1 MFTAKDLM
9 NEPITANK
17 NSNVSEIIKKLLYH
31 NISRIIVKDLD
42 RPVGIISEKDL
53 GFFLFNDKTSRS
65 LENIPV
71 DEVMKNLVFVEK
83 SKSVNQCA
91 RIMLEKKIGSLI
103 VGSEEKLEGILTK
116 TDIIQYFAKNHVGE
130 NKVVDIKNPGYI
142 SIPTEASLSQVIQK
156 MLKNKI
162 SRIIVV
168 NQKREPVG
176 IISFRDFFRI
186 SLQLGSEE
194 DVTEANVLSG
204 QLRSGFLSE
213 NGFGGVSL
221 ASDVM
226 TQFIIAVDAV
236 DDLGMVCKVML
247 DNHVNGVFVKEKEGR
262 TGIVSK
268 TDVVQVLALKE

>member
-9 NEPITANK
+9 NEPITAIK
-17 NSNVSEIIKKLLYH
+17 DSNVSEIIKKLLYH
-31 NISRIIVKDLD
+31 NISRIIVKDLG

-71 DEVMKNLVFVEK
+71 DEVMKNLVFVHK
-83 SKSVNQCA
+83 DNPVNQCA
-91 RIMLEKKIGSLI
+91 RIMLEKKTGSLV

-116 TDIIQYFAKNHVGE
+116 TDIIQYFAKSHVGE
-130 NKVVDIKNPGYI
+130 NKVVDIKNPGYV
-142 SIPTEASLSQVIQK
+142 SIPTEASLSQVIQN
-156 MLKNKI
+156 MLENEI

-194 DVTEANVLSG
+194 DVTETFALSG

-221 ASDVM
+221 ARDVM
-226 TQFIIAVDAV
+226 SQNIIAVDAD
-236 DDLGMVCKVML
+236 DDLAMVCKVML
-247 DNHVNGVFVKEKEGR
+247 DNHVNGVFVKEKEDR

-268 TDVVQVLALKE
+268 TDVVQLLALKK

>member
-1 MFTAKDLM
+1 
-9 NEPITANK
+9 
-17 NSNVSEIIKKLLYH
+17 
-31 NISRIIVKDLD
+31 
-42 RPVGIISEKDL
+42 
-53 GFFLFNDKTSRS
+53 
-65 LENIPV
+65 
-71 DEVMKNLVFVEK
+71 MKNLVFVEK
-83 SKSVNQCA
+83 SKPVNQCA

-103 VGSEEKLEGILTK
+103 IGSEEKLEGILTK

-142 SIPTEASLSQVIQK
+142 FIPTEASLSQVIQK
-156 MLKNKI
+156 MLENKI

-168 NQKREPVG
+168 NQKSEPVG

-204 QLRSGFLSE
+204 KLRSGFLSE

-221 ASDVM
+221 ARDVM
-226 TQFIIAVDAV
+226 TQNIIAVDAD

-247 DNHVNGVFVKEKEGR
+247 DNQVNGVFVKEKEGR